1 MKNQWHISQRHSST
15 QIQTF
20 IPTWS
25 QLLPYSWQCQCQLL
39 PPNDL
44 LEWCAQWRRTYDENR
59 ATRSLALMHVY
70 RDIPI
75 DVKALIH
82 RFCAKKKGRLA
93 VEFLWVPPR
102 FQMFATN
109 VSLVRSLRCW
119 CCWPQPHLAAF
130 CSIFHYLLFNMES
143 WYSPINLSAILHQI
157 TSQSTWI
164 FRIFREGMS
173 PDRPSMSRIELSLWV
188 LAPPWLTNKKCL
200 GRSLKVIIYLASFHF
215 DSNSFWFKSISTRD
229 F

>member
-15 QIQTF
+15 LIRTF

-39 PPNDL
+39 PPNYL

-75 DVKALIH
+75 DVKALIR

-143 WYSPINLSAILHQI
+143 WYSPVNLSAILHQI

-173 PDRPSMSRIELSLWV
+173 PQTKR
-188 LAPPWLTNKKCL
+188 
-200 GRSLKVIIYLASFHF
+200 
-215 DSNSFWFKSISTRD
+215 
-229 F
+229 